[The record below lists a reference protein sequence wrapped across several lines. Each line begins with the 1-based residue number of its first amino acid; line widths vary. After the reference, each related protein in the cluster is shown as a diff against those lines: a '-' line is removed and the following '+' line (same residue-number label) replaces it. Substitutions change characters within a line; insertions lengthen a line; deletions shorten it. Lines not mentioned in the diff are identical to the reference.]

1 MTRRIDLSLKLP
13 ARAHNNAARSS
24 RRLVSMG
31 KRARIG
37 GVALRGPHLP
47 PENWYEPRKEHAGN
61 YRVVV
66 QSPGAGY
73 RHVVTAEDVRSR
85 LAQLPAWMVKPLQ
98 VVQLSRMTK
107 KKQSAPCY
115 GMQWG
120 NAIYLYPIEESLVE
134 SFNHPP
140 RPAHKIE
147 AAMFGAR
154 WEHLRGNQWKLVWSE
169 AAIRDFYLN
178 NVLIHELGHILDSRN
193 TSYRDRERFAEWFAL
208 EMGYKPTRRAE
219 LARRAIAKYAK

>member
-1 MTRRIDLSLKLP
+1 MSRRIDLSLKLP
-13 ARAHNNAARSS
+13 SRAHNNAARSD

-37 GVALRGPHLP
+37 GTALRGPYLP
-47 PENWYEPRKEHAGN
+47 PENWYEPKKDFGGK

-66 QSPGAGY
+66 QSAGNGY
-73 RHVVTAEDVRSR
+73 RHVVSAADVRNR
-85 LAQLPAWMVKPLQ
+85 LAQLPEWMIKPLQ

-120 NAIYLYPIEESLVE
+120 NAIYLYPIEISLVE

-140 RPAHKIE
+140 QPAHKIE
-147 AAMFGAR
+147 AAMFGAT
-154 WEHLRGNQWKLVWSE
+154 WEHLRGGQWKLVWNE

-178 NVLIHELGHILDSRN
+178 NVLIHEVGHLNDARN
-193 TSYRDRERFAEWFAL
+193 TNTEDRERYANWFAI
-208 EMGYKPTRRAE
+208 EYGYRSARSRR
-219 LARRAIAKYAK
+219 